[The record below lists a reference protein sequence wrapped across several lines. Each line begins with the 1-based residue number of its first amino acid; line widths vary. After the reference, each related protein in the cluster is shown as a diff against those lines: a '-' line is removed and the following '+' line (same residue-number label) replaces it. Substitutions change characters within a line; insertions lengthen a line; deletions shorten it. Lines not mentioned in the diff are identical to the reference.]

1 MICVNHVNHKNQRS
15 NNMEKIDWNVEGM
28 TCSNCALSVNKY
40 LQKEGAENI
49 KVNPISG
56 AVSFTNTAHKELNDI
71 KKGIG
76 SLGYKVVDKQVQ
88 GSHAAAGHEHHGHT
102 HGSDGSFLDTNK
114 KRFLFC
120 LPFTL
125 VLMLHMIDNWVH
137 IHWLMNP
144 WTQLA
149 LCMPV
154 FLVGLWYFGRS
165 AWKSVIN
172 GMPNMNVLVTL
183 GAITSFAYSLIGA
196 IKGWGHNYLFFETTA
211 SIITLVLLGNYLEE
225 ASISATQKAV
235 KSLAKSQKV
244 MANMIAFDDKHQ
256 EHIFPVE
263 NTALK
268 EGDLIL
274 IKNGEQ
280 VPIDAKILW
289 GDAML
294 NEAIITGESIPVN
307 KSKNDFLIGGSVL
320 ESGLVKAQVT
330 ATGNKTVLSGILKM
344 VEDAQGEKP
353 PLQKL
358 ADRISA
364 VFVPLIIG
372 IAVITFL
379 LNYFMADKT
388 VGVSLMRAIAVLV
401 ISCPCAMGLA
411 TPAAIAVGLGR
422 AAKNGILF
430 HNASALEAFKTI
442 QQIVFDKTG
451 TLSTGKF
458 VIAAFESNI
467 DESEFKKIVYSL
479 EKFSNHPLGKSIALH
494 WKGTE
499 VVRWKSIEETKGLG
513 IQATDEAGNQY
524 MAGSYKILPNN
535 YKDNNHNIFI
545 TKNNDVIGWVD
556 VADEIRPEAKEV
568 LAWLHQKNIKTI
580 LLSGDRKEKCDALAL
595 QLGIDEVIAEQTPQ
609 QKLEKIAELKT
620 QKPTAM
626 VGDGIN
632 DAPALAKATL
642 GISVSDA
649 SQIAMQS
656 SDVILMNHGLKNLPY
671 ALGLGKHTNITIKE
685 NLFWAFAYNIVAIP
699 IAAFGFLTPTVAALA
714 MGFSDIVLA
723 ANSVR
728 LFVKKV
734 Y

>member
-1 MICVNHVNHKNQRS
+1 
-15 NNMEKIDWNVEGM
+15 MEKIDWNVEGM

-40 LQKEGAENI
+40 LQKEGAVDI

-56 AVSFTNTAHKELNDI
+56 AVSFTNTANKELSEI

-76 SLGYKVVDKQVQ
+76 SLGYKVVDK
-88 GSHAAAGHEHHGHT
+88 HAHENHEAHGHEHHGHS

-144 WTQLA
+144 WIQLA

-154 FLVGLWYFGRS
+154 FLVGMWYFGRS

-183 GAITSFAYSLIGA
+183 GAITSFAYSLTGA
-196 IKGWGHNYLFFETTA
+196 IKGWGHDYLFFETTA

-225 ASISATQKAV
+225 ASINATQKAV
-235 KSLAKSQKV
+235 QSLAKSQKV
-244 MANMIAFDDKHQ
+244 MANMIAYDDKHE
-256 EHIFPVE
+256 EHVFPVE
-263 NTALK
+263 NNVLK

-289 GDAML
+289 GYRMV
-294 NEAIITGESIPVN
+294 NEAIITGESIPV
-307 KSKNDFLIGGSVL
+307 SKTKKDFLIGGSVL

-330 ATGNKTVLSGILKM
+330 ATGKNTVLSGILKM

-358 ADRISA
+358 ADKISA

-372 IAVITFL
+372 IAVLTFL
-379 LNYFMADKT
+379 LNYFAFDKT
-388 VGVSLMRAIAVLV
+388 AGVSLMRSIAVLV

-430 HNASALEAFKTI
+430 RNASALEAFKTI
-442 QQIVFDKTG
+442 RQIVFDKTG
-451 TLSTGKF
+451 TLTTGKF
-458 VIAAFESNI
+458 VIASYQSNLP
-467 DESEFKKIVYSL
+467 EAEFKKLLYSL
-479 EKFSNHPLGKSIALH
+479 EKFSNHPLGKSIAAE

-499 VVRWKSIEETKGLG
+499 VIHWKNIEEIKGMG
-513 IQATDEAGNQY
+513 IKATDDAGNEY
-524 MAGSYKILPNN
+524 MAGSFKILPPA
-535 YKDNNHNIFI
+535 YTDTTHNIFV
-545 TKNNDVIGWVD
+545 TKNNEVLGWVD
-556 VADEIRPEAKEV
+556 VADEIRPEAKGV
-568 LAWLHQKNIKTI
+568 L
-580 LLSGDRKEKCDALAL
+580 
-595 QLGIDEVIAEQTPQ
+595 
-609 QKLEKIAELKT
+609 
-620 QKPTAM
+620 
-626 VGDGIN
+626 
-632 DAPALAKATL
+632 
-642 GISVSDA
+642 
-649 SQIAMQS
+649 
-656 SDVILMNHGLKNLPY
+656 
-671 ALGLGKHTNITIKE
+671 
-685 NLFWAFAYNIVAIP
+685 
-699 IAAFGFLTPTVAALA
+699 
-714 MGFSDIVLA
+714 
-723 ANSVR
+723 
-728 LFVKKV
+728 
-734 Y
+734 

>member
-1 MICVNHVNHKNQRS
+1 
-15 NNMEKIDWNVEGM
+15 MEKIDWKVEGM

-40 LQKEGAENI
+40 LQKEGAQDV
-49 KVNPISG
+49 KVNPIDG
-56 AVSFTNTAHKELNDI
+56 AVSFTNTLEKPLDGI

-76 SLGYKVVDKQVQ
+76 SLGYKVVEEHDP
-88 GSHAAAGHEHHGHT
+88 HHGHY
-102 HGSDGSFLDTNK
+102 HSSNSSFLGSNK

-125 VLMLHMIDNWVH
+125 VLMLHMVDNWVH

-144 WTQLA
+144 WIQLA

-165 AWKSVIN
+165 AWKSLIN

-183 GAITSFAYSLIGA
+183 GAVTSFAYSLTGA
-196 IKGWGHNYLFFETTA
+196 IMGWGHDYLFFETTA

-225 ASISATQKAV
+225 ASIESTQKEIR
-235 KSLAKSQKV
+235 KLAKSQKL

-256 EHIFPVE
+256 EQIFPVE
-263 NTALK
+263 NTVLK
-268 EGDLIL
+268 EGDLVL

-280 VPIDAKILW
+280 VPIDCKILW
-289 GDAML
+289 GDAMV
-294 NEAIITGESIPVN
+294 NEAIITGESIPV
-307 KSKNDFLIGGSVL
+307 SKTKKDFLIGGSVL

-330 ATGNKTVLSGILKM
+330 ATGKDTVLSGILKM
-344 VEDAQGEKP
+344 VQDAQGEKP
-353 PLQKL
+353 PMQKL

-372 IAVITFL
+372 IAILTFL
-379 LNYFMADKT
+379 GNYFLGDKT
-388 VGVSLMRAIAVLV
+388 VGIAMMRSIAVLV

-430 HNASALEAFKTI
+430 RNASALETFKSI
-442 QQIVFDKTG
+442 KQIVFDKTG
-451 TLSTGKF
+451 TLTTGSF
-458 VIAAFESNI
+458 VIAAFKSLI
-467 DESEFKKIVYSL
+467 DEAEFKKIVYSL
-479 EKFSNHPLGKSIALH
+479 EKFSNHPLGKSVAAA
-494 WKGTE
+494 WKTSD
-499 VVRWKSIEETKGLG
+499 VIQWKNVEEIKGMG
-513 IQATDEAGNQY
+513 IKASDKESNEY
-524 MAGSYKILPNN
+524 IAGSFKILPEDFN
-535 YKDNNHNIFI
+535 DPNHNIFI
-545 TKNNDVIGWVD
+545 TKNGELIGWID

-568 LAWLHQKNIKTI
+568 IEWLHGKNIKTI
-580 LLSGDRKEKCDALAL
+580 LLSGDRKEKCEALAK

-609 QKLEKIAELKT
+609 QKLEKIAALNAE
-620 QKPTAM
+620 QPTAM

-632 DAPALAKATL
+632 DAPALAKASL
-642 GISVSDA
+642 GISLSDA

-723 ANSVR
+723 LNSVR
-728 LFVKKV
+728 LFIKKV